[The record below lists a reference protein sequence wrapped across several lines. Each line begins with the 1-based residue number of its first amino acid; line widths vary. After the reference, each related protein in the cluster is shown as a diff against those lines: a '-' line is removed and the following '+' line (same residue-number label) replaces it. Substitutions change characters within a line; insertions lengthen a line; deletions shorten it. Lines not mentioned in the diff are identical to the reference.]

1 MDVQRYL
8 ERINYSGSTAPTL
21 DTLRAVHLA
30 HMRAVPFEN
39 LDIPRGW
46 RIDLDESKLFDK
58 IVTRRRGG
66 FCYELNGLFAALL
79 SSLGFGVDML
89 AARVPS
95 ADGSLGIAFD
105 HLALRV
111 KLDVHWLADV
121 GFGDSFSEPLRL
133 AEGLEQQRDGVE
145 YRIDPEGTD
154 RRLLR
159 REVDAWTPH
168 YQFSLD
174 SFQWSDFA
182 GGCDYHQTSPDSP
195 FTRRRICS
203 LATPGGRVTL
213 SDLKLI
219 VTHGKER
226 TERLLASDAEY
237 AAALRDH
244 FDIILD

>member
-8 ERINYSGSTAPTL
+8 ERINYAGSTEPTL
-21 DTLRAVHLA
+21 DTLFGLHLA

-39 LDIPRGW
+39 LDIPRGR
-46 RIDLDESKLFDK
+46 RIELDEARLFDK

-79 SSLGFGVDML
+79 SALGYEVDML

-95 ADGSLGIAFD
+95 ADGSLGIPFD

-111 KLDVHWLADV
+111 KLDVPWLADV
-121 GFGDSFSEPLRL
+121 GFGDSFSEPLQL

-159 REVDAWTPH
+159 LEEGAWTPH

-174 SFQWSDFA
+174 SFQWADFS
-182 GGCDYHQTSPDSP
+182 GGCEYHQTSPDSF

-213 SDLKLI
+213 SDMKLSI
-219 VTHGKER
+219 TQGKDR

-244 FDIILD
+244 FNIILD